1 MQQRK
6 KWKKEKEH
14 FKIGQI
20 VLIKDDDLP
29 PAKWLLGKIHKLIKG
44 NDNLVRAVEIKTK
57 NRILT
62 RAVQY
67 IVILPV
73 ESTDV
78 PSHQFHDDEIHSNVN
93 FMCLEELK

>member
-1 MQQRK
+1 M
-6 KWKKEKEH
+6 
-14 FKIGQI
+14 
-20 VLIKDDDLP
+20 LIKDDDLP